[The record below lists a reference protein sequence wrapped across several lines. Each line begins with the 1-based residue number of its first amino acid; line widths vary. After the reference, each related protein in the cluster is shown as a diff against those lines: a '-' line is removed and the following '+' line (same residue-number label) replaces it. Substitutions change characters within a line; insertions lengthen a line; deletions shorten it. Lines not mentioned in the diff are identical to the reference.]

1 MSSSLDLDASPTP
14 LIAGNSPVY
23 WPSGPS
29 NTPGRKCSTRNLACT
44 TLALLC
50 ALMAMA
56 SMHPHPI
63 ATSIALR
70 VLPQAQGSRLG
81 WYSSPTPML
90 RMPMQLAVSQVPSDS
105 DPEAKA
111 NIREAAR
118 QRLQGLAKSRS
129 AEIRAPPAPTPP
141 EPTSPPASDAQAGQS
156 QRERLLAA
164 ARAYKA
170 SQNTGSATAQQDES
184 GGAEVRFSAKVGN
197 GKSVDIPSLTSLN
210 GRTRLTL
217 GDDGNLVLSSKFGHP
232 SSPVQRLW
240 STNTSGQGTG
250 PYRLNLGRD
259 GCLQILDRS
268 DKAIWR
274 SPSDSGIDTAASIRV
289 YDDGSLTIYD
299 GDMKQLWSAPISM
312 GSNKAPEKVEEYT
325 PSGSGS
331 WGVFARPKDISK
343 AYGGGKVIK
352 PGYMGTPEEIEA
364 RRKDY
369 LQAISAAKSKREGE
383 VDPEL
388 LEEAEANFTR
398 AEKATYTRKYA
409 EAEEILRDIRR
420 QIPFRNELHGKAML
434 ELATVL
440 DAQGQFSKARDMY
453 KSLATHPNRVIRR
466 DAKRFLE
473 AFESLEFMKLDG
485 VRDTSGQKVISPLII
500 KFANEYD
507 GKTAAYYGTADD
519 EEIARQT
526 VKLGIILL
534 AIFFLF
540 PVVTVWYLANF
551 HGSY

>member
-1 MSSSLDLDASPTP
+1 
-14 LIAGNSPVY
+14 
-23 WPSGPS
+23 
-29 NTPGRKCSTRNLACT
+29 
-44 TLALLC
+44 
-50 ALMAMA
+50 
-56 SMHPHPI
+56 
-63 ATSIALR
+63 
-70 VLPQAQGSRLG
+70 
-81 WYSSPTPML
+81 
-90 RMPMQLAVSQVPSDS
+90 
-105 DPEAKA
+105 
-111 NIREAAR
+111 
-118 QRLQGLAKSRS
+118 
-129 AEIRAPPAPTPP
+129 
-141 EPTSPPASDAQAGQS
+141 
-156 QRERLLAA
+156 
-164 ARAYKA
+164 
-170 SQNTGSATAQQDES
+170 
-184 GGAEVRFSAKVGN
+184 
-197 GKSVDIPSLTSLN
+197 
-210 GRTRLTL
+210 
-217 GDDGNLVLSSKFGHP
+217 
-232 SSPVQRLW
+232 
-240 STNTSGQGTG
+240 
-250 PYRLNLGRD
+250 
-259 GCLQILDRS
+259 
-268 DKAIWR
+268 
-274 SPSDSGIDTAASIRV
+274 
-289 YDDGSLTIYD
+289 
-299 GDMKQLWSAPISM
+299 M